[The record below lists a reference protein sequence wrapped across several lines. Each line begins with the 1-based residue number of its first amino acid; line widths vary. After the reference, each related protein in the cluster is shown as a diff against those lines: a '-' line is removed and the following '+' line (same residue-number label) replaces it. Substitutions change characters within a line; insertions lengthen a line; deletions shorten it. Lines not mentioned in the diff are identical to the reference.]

1 LSEQPARPPDA
12 DTEVVMSQL
21 LSVLASLPAQA
32 IPDPAPAAPAAVSA
46 KAATVIGFI
55 KWASLIAGLAGLAAF
70 GMLALAADR
79 GGMGSHAADMKER
92 LGKIIV
98 ALVVVMTST
107 SIVSF
112 IAS

>member
-1 LSEQPARPPDA
+1 
-12 DTEVVMSQL
+12 MSQF
-21 LSVLASLPAQA
+21 LSVLAALPGQA
-32 IPDPAPAAPAAVSA
+32 IPNPAPSAPADVSA
-46 KAATVIGFI
+46 KASVVIGFI

-107 SIVSF
+107 SIVTF
-112 IAS
+112 IAT